1 MNLCPIWTHGKGK
14 DSLKGIDVSK
24 HNGAVNWVSAARAID
39 FAIIRAGYGK
49 TYVDPWFERHLA
61 DAKAAGLR
69 VGVYHYSYAL
79 TVSDAKTEAR
89 HLLDILNG
97 RRFDMPLWFD
107 MEDADG
113 YKRKHGFSFTRANIS
128 AITQAFID
136 TIRAAGY
143 QCGVYASKSWFDDYI
158 RVDADAI
165 WLAQWSSKP
174 TYSGKFD
181 VWQNSD
187 SGSVPGVTDKVDTN
201 VLYTKFW
208 ESQGDADEMK
218 IYKHTDQMPDWAQD
232 TFRWLIDAGVVKVDD
247 KGEIS
252 VHECSIQPM
261 GYLDR
266 LCGGKIEQLPELV
279 NQLAGDK

>member
-1 MNLCPIWTHGKGK
+1 MTR
-14 DSLKGIDVSK
+14 
-24 HNGAVNWVSAARAID
+24 SA
-39 FAIIRAGYGK
+39 
-49 TYVDPWFERHLA
+49 
-61 DAKAAGLR
+61 
-69 VGVYHYSYAL
+69 
-79 TVSDAKTEAR
+79 
-89 HLLDILNG
+89 LLDTN
-97 RRFDMPLWFD
+97 
-107 MEDADG
+107 A
-113 YKRKHGFSFTRANIS
+113 
-128 AITQAFID
+128 
-136 TIRAAGY
+136 
-143 QCGVYASKSWFDDYI
+143 GVYASKSWFDDYI

-201 VLYTKFW
+201 ILYTKFW

-218 IYKHTDQMPDWAQD
+218 IYKHTDQIPDWAQD
-232 TFRWLIDAGVVKVDD
+232 TFRWLIDAGVVKVDA

-261 GYLDR
+261 VYLDR

-279 NQLAGDK
+279 NQLAGKK